1 MLTATVILQALWK
14 YKFIVLSLILLCVCL
29 FQANIIQNERQEHSD
44 KILKIERD
52 NATQKYLLIDK
63 ARELERIIN
72 AQVKENA
79 IIKQEKDDRVE
90 ELNSTINDNS
100 DRLQQLTQQ
109 AIAADKRQCTNTVTT
124 EVIEKVVR
132 VPASKG
138 SGELTAEMA
147 KDFQRLSSGCALNYE
162 KLKNE
167 AVELEGWSDSILEN
181 SKIEIKK

>member
-1 MLTATVILQALWK
+1 MITTTIILQALWK
-14 YKFIVLSLILLCVCL
+14 YKFFIFSLLLIAICL
-29 FQANIIQNERQEHSD
+29 FQYNTIKKERQQHSD

-52 NATQKYLLIDK
+52 NETQKHLLINK
-63 ARELERIIN
+63 ARELERIMNAKIN
-72 AQVKENA
+72 ENA
-79 IIKQEKDDRVE
+79 IIKQEKDDKVE

-132 VPASKG
+132 VPAPKG

-167 AVELEGWSDSILEN
+167 AVELEDWSNTIIEN
-181 SKIEIKK
+181 SNLNKK